1 MKLGELAGKL
11 GLELRGD
18 DEIEITGPAPIE
30 AAGPGSIT
38 FASSQKYAPMLADL
52 RASCAILPIELARSF
67 AGAALISSNPYA
79 DFARTLAIFFPP
91 YRPADG
97 IDSRA
102 TVAADAVI
110 GDAVFIGPFSYVGA
124 GARIGRGSVIHPS
137 VTIYPGA
144 QVGEQTTIHSGASI
158 RENVTIG
165 SRVLIHNGAVIGAD
179 GFGFIEHG
187 GELVKIP
194 QVGRVVIEDDVEI
207 GANSTVDRAMIGT
220 TIVRRGAKLDN
231 LVHIAHNCEV
241 GECSRLAG
249 QAGLA
254 GSVTVGKWC
263 EFGGQAGSADHV
275 TIGDRARIVAQ
286 AGIHRNVSEGAI
298 VGGTPAIDMRVFR
311 RMVAVEPRLPELAR
325 RLRAL
330 EQKFESGD
338 S

>member
-1 MKLGELAGKL
+1 MKLVELAGRL

-18 DEIEITGPAPIE
+18 SEIEIAGPAPIE
-30 AAGPGSIT
+30 SAGPGTIT
-38 FASSQKYAPMLADL
+38 FASSEKYAAMLAGL
-52 RASCAILPIELARSF
+52 RASCVILPPELAESF
-67 AGAALISSNPYA
+67 EGAALISTNPYA
-79 DFARTLAIFFPP
+79 DFARALALFFPP
-91 YRPADG
+91 YRPAPG

-102 TVAADAVI
+102 VVPPDAVI
-110 GDAVFIGPFSYVGA
+110 GEAVSIGPFSYIGA
-124 GARIGRGSVIHPS
+124 GARIGRGTVIHPS

-144 QVGEQTTIHSGASI
+144 QIGEDTTIHSGASI

-165 SRVLIHNGAVIGAD
+165 RRVLIHNGAVIGAD

-187 GELVKIP
+187 GGLVKIP
-194 QVGRVVIEDDVEI
+194 QVGHVVIEDDVEI

-220 TIVRRGAKLDN
+220 TIIRRGAKLDN
-231 LVHIAHNCEV
+231 LVHIAHNCDV
-241 GECSRLAG
+241 GEFSRFAG

-286 AGIHRNVSEGAI
+286 AGIHRDVREGAI
-298 VGGTPAIDMRVFR
+298 IGGTPAIDMRVFR

-325 RLRAL
+325 RIRAL
-330 EQKFESGD
+330 EQKFVGGES
-338 S
+338 